1 MKASSA
7 LRPRYGSRQRVVA
20 PEVVQHEVE
29 PRERAAA
36 WLVRRGVRPELA
48 PLVAELWGLG
58 GRAA

>member
-7 LRPRYGSRQRVVA
+7 LRPRPARQRLHV
-20 PEVVQHEVE
+20 PEPVQHEVE

-58 GRAA
+58 GRVA